1 MKKMN
6 KVFYIIATI
15 LQVLLLVGIYVVN
28 YFTRKKMGML
38 RYVIYKNGIFEEAYP
53 IQQLQYISI
62 LVFIILMILTLVF
75 YIKKKSKLN
84 RSILNMNIVM
94 VILTSIYTGFTLLYS
109 TEDFRSFYFMSL
121 MLGLAIFIQIIKTFL
136 SVFVGE
142 IKVNE

>member
-109 TEDFRSFYFMSL
+109 TKDFRAFYFMSL
-121 MLGLAIFIQIIKTFL
+121 MLGLATFIQIIKTFL

>member
-109 TEDFRSFYFMSL
+109 TEDFRAFYFMSL
-121 MLGLAIFIQIIKTFL
+121 MLGLATFIQIIKTFL